1 MAWRWGRADP
11 QSARAASGSPLVPGG
26 PRAPVVFRFGVN
38 FFKGSDGRRRGPPS
52 GLLAQP
58 PRPGGRRGA
67 CGSCCSVCWAAALP
81 QTTKL
86 FAYNFMGVGGV
97 ASMIFRARRATRNFH
112 WIVGHACEC
121 LPRHAG
127 AAFQAKEHGL
137 LKRAAPC
144 KIWGLSPPDCVLSRR
159 EDSLAW
165 HQYLSTG
172 KPDLAFSK
180 NGKAPNL
187 RPQSSRFAVGP
198 QNCSKY
204 YTHRVY

>member
-11 QSARAASGSPLVPGG
+11 QSARAASGSPLGAAR
-26 PRAPVVFRFGVN
+26 PRAPVVFRFRVN

-67 CGSCCSVCWAAALP
+67 CGSCCSVYWAAALP

-144 KIWGLSPPDCVLSRR
+144 KIWGLSPPDSVANRH
-159 EDSLAW
+159 EDSSGGW
-165 HQYLSTG
+165 ESVGRDKTC
-172 KPDLAFSK
+172 FSIQQK
-180 NGKAPNL
+180 CA
-187 RPQSSRFAVGP
+187 RPQPGGRVRRTYRSRA
-198 QNCSKY
+198 SEL
-204 YTHRVY
+204 R

>member
-11 QSARAASGSPLVPGG
+11 QRARAASGSPLGAAG
-26 PRAPVVFRFGVN
+26 PRAPVVFRFRVN
-38 FFKGSDGRRRGPPS
+38 FFKGSDGRRRGPPPR
-52 GLLAQP
+52 LPELP

-67 CGSCCSVCWAAALP
+67 CGSCCSVYWAAALP

-127 AAFQAKEHGL
+127 AAFQA
-137 LKRAAPC
+137 R
-144 KIWGLSPPDCVLSRR
+144 
-159 EDSLAW
+159 SLA
-165 HQYLSTG
+165 
-172 KPDLAFSK
+172 
-180 NGKAPNL
+180 
-187 RPQSSRFAVGP
+187 
-198 QNCSKY
+198 CSKGLPHARSGAFPRLILSLTVMK
-204 YTHRVY
+204 THPGAGNL